1 MNVTVTGRHMEMT
14 DALKAHID
22 AALGKLESHF
32 DKIIEVD
39 VILDVQKNRHRAEI
53 NLHANGLHIN
63 GKEDTEDM
71 YASVDAVVAKLD
83 KQVRKYKD
91 RINRHQP
98 RTSREARDY
107 GHAILAVQQ
116 PVNGG
121 NEHEDTHREVHRE
134 KIVMKPLSV
143 DEAVMQLELVHEP
156 FLVFTNADTA
166 RVNVL
171 YNRDDGTFGL
181 IEPQF

>member
-22 AALGKLESHF
+22 AALAKLEGHF
-32 DKIIEVD
+32 DKIIDVD
-39 VILDVQKNRHRAEI
+39 VILDVQKNQHKAEI

-63 GKEDTEDM
+63 SKEVSEDM
-71 YASVDAVVAKLD
+71 YASLDAVVAKLD
-83 KQVRKYKD
+83 KRVRKFKD

-98 RTSREARDY
+98 RTAREARDY
-107 GHAILAVQQ
+107 NHAILTVDQ
-116 PVNGG
+116 PVEEGDAPQ
-121 NEHEDTHREVHRE
+121 DTHREVHRE
-134 KIVMKPLSV
+134 KITMKPLSV

-156 FLVFTNADTA
+156 FLVFQNADTA
-166 RVNVL
+166 RVNFL
-171 YNRDDGTFGL
+171 YSRDDGTYSL